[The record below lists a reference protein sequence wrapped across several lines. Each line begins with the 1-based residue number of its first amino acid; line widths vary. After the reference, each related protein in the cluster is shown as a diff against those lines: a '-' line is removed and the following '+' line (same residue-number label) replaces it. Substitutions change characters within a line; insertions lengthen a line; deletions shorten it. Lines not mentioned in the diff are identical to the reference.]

1 MKKLG
6 RGLVAAVL
14 TLALSIGSSVADTTV
29 SGPITFGSGLN
40 VGNDGKVTTSLST
53 SSVQTWSA
61 TQKAGP
67 QTPAISGSTFTPDM
81 SAGQRIIINLV
92 HASCPCTI
100 ANPTNMPS
108 SGNPTGLIVIKQSST
123 GSDAVSWGS
132 YWQGPGG
139 TVPSTSTAAN
149 AVDEFVWSVDDSTDI
164 SVNTSGLN
172 FHH

>member
-6 RGLVAAVL
+6 RGLVAAML
-14 TLALSIGSSVADTTV
+14 TLALLTGGGVADTTV
-29 SGPITFGSGLN
+29 SGPITFSTGLTVGS
-40 VGNDGKVTTSLST
+40 DGKVSASLST
-53 SSVQTWSA
+53 ATVQTWPA
-61 TQKAGP
+61 TQKLGD

-81 SAGQRIIINLV
+81 SAGQYIIINLV

-108 SGNPTGLIVIKQSST
+108 SGHPTGVIVVKQSSS

-139 TVPSTSTAAN
+139 TVPSTSTTAN
-149 AVDEFVWSVDDSTDI
+149 AVDEFGWSVDDSTDVSI
-164 SVNTSGLN
+164 NTFGLN